1 MQFIRRISSVSLIR
15 VLISVLVTTCGTL
28 SIPASGQD
36 VSKCVE
42 AQRAK
47 NNGRLDEAI
56 SLYTECIDKGELSSR
71 NLAIGL
77 NNRGNI
83 HLDQKRY
90 NFAIEDFDAALKI
103 DPAYAKSLN
112 NRGLAYQG
120 KGLFHFAL
128 KDFEAAIEADP
139 QHMNAYNNLAWIHA
153 TCPEDS
159 IRDGGKAIALARKVV
174 EATESKD
181 PGSLDTLAAAYAES
195 GDFDSAI
202 LYQKQAIE
210 LASGTYLDT
219 LITRLLQYR
228 DNKPY
233 RF

>member
-1 MQFIRRISSVSLIR
+1 M
-15 VLISVLVTTCGTL
+15 
-28 SIPASGQD
+28 PAFAQD
-36 VSKCVE
+36 VSKCVD
-42 AQRAK
+42 AQKAK
-47 NNGRLDEAI
+47 ISGRFDEAV
-56 SLYTECIDKGELSSR
+56 SLYTECIDQGELSSR
-71 NLAIGL
+71 NRAIAL
-77 NNRGNI
+77 NNRGNV
-83 HLDQKRY
+83 HLDQMRY
-90 NFAIEDFDAALKI
+90 NFAIQDFDAALEL
-103 DPAYAKSLN
+103 DPKYAKSLN

-128 KDFEAAIEADP
+128 RDFKDAIEADP

-153 TCPEDS
+153 TCPDDS

-202 LYQKQAIE
+202 RFQKQAIE

-228 DNKPY
+228 NNKPY